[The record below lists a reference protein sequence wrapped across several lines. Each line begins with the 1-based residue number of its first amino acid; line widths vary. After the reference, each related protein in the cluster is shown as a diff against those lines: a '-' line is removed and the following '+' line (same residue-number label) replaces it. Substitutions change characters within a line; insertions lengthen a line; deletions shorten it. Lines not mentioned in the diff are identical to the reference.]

1 MTEPPPSPSPQASS
15 ISPPAWRVRSLARST
30 TNSLSVSHPLLSLS
44 LPCVVTLS
52 SARVLARSRALVR
65 TLARPLSV
73 LAPLPVL
80 SLSLRLHPQLPS
92 RFVLLLTSYYH
103 HTVARARCRSGGVV
117 VVVVDAVAVVLHRRC
132 SLSVSFIR
140 SFILTPSLALYP
152 SATHSSSHSLPTDT
166 TRPLLCVVHRP
177 RSPHK
182 LVSDRRLLQQPP
194 SLPLSPYINMQPSVS

>member
-73 LAPLPVL
+73 LALLPVL
-80 SLSLRLHPQLPS
+80 SLSLCLRLHPQLPS

-103 HTVARARCRSGGVV
+103 HTVARARCRSGGV

-152 SATHSSSHSLPTDT
+152 SASHSSTHSSS
-166 TRPLLCVVHRP
+166 
-177 RSPHK
+177 
-182 LVSDRRLLQQPP
+182 
-194 SLPLSPYINMQPSVS
+194 LSPYRHHPSIIVRCASASLPAQVSE